1 MSGLALGTT
10 AEIAF
15 LPASSDTRLVL
26 PLPPSPLHHRGDCL
40 LLLSKKF
47 LVQACNG
54 NIFLFLLAQAVDHQG
69 KLGPLAVNHI
79 RLFQRPPPGTCAS
92 DMSSPLPD
100 PPTRTPPPLPRFA
113 CFQNPTPPP
122 APPGPASAH
131 VLMPVI
137 WLQWGEPTHNLCI
150 LVGLI
155 ELVGVETTYY
165 VAAVG
170 IAVAGFDRLCI
181 CILGDGV
188 LLEILD
194 G

>member
-1 MSGLALGTT
+1 
-10 AEIAF
+10 
-15 LPASSDTRLVL
+15 
-26 PLPPSPLHHRGDCL
+26 
-40 LLLSKKF
+40 
-47 LVQACNG
+47 
-54 NIFLFLLAQAVDHQG
+54 
-69 KLGPLAVNHI
+69 
-79 RLFQRPPPGTCAS
+79 
-92 DMSSPLPD
+92 
-100 PPTRTPPPLPRFA
+100 
-113 CFQNPTPPP
+113 
-122 APPGPASAH
+122 
-131 VLMPVI
+131 MPVI